1 MGYEITDT
9 KTLTFDDLEV
19 VVKVATTFEEFERMQ
34 RIGADGTGAERDKAL
49 ADFAETF
56 LVSWNAESNGQAL
69 PTSDFYRLPITLKA
83 DILGAW
89 MGVIRGPDA
98 PLEQESSNGL
108 DSPTP
113 STEQPDN
120 Q

>member
-34 RIGADGTGAERDKAL
+34 RIGADGSGAERDKAL

-56 LVSWNAESNGQAL
+56 LVSWNAETNGATL
-69 PTSDFYRLPITLKA
+69 PTSDFYRLPIQLKA

-89 MGVIRGPDA
+89 MGVIRGPAA
-98 PLEQESSNGL
+98 PLGQESSNGL
-108 DSPTP
+108 DSPEEPT
-113 STEQPDN
+113 TEPDSE
-120 Q
+120 